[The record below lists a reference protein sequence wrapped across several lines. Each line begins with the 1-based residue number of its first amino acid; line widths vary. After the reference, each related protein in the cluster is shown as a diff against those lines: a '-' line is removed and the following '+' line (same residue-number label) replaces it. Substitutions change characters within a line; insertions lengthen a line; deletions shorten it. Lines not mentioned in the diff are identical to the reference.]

1 MHDDKHCRDML
12 GRCCT
17 RKRKEGQESEKR
29 EEGDGDGHGHGNTIG
44 PGSLRERFS
53 TVGASVPTCFNR
65 KKTAF
70 QWPKS
75 EKNTSRILKGGVMWC
90 VFSAKEKVEKKSGK
104 PSPSHVPAP
113 RGMDR
118 STSLAEKG
126 NKVTCHCDNQTGR
139 TDDYLDFI
147 PAVTSYFSMKSLF
160 KHCIICIHQGM
171 VPGHLP

>member
-1 MHDDKHCRDML
+1 MTNTAVICLAGAAPGKEKKDKKVKKEKKEMGMDMGTETQLDPGAFGSVSVLL
-12 GRCCT
+12 GLAF
-17 RKRKEGQESEKR
+17 QHVS
-29 EEGDGDGHGHGNTIG
+29 IG
-44 PGSLRERFS
+44 
-53 TVGASVPTCFNR
+53 